1 MKQHVYFRDH
11 DQLQEII
18 IKTLPCERPVISL
31 LIWACKAQ
39 QLCWEESG
47 GGGAVKNDDGGD
59 VAGVGRESRESRQG
73 GLPLLIELLLDD
85 AVR

>member
-1 MKQHVYFRDH
+1 M
-11 DQLQEII
+11 L
-18 IKTLPCERPVISL
+18 
-31 LIWACKAQ
+31 
-39 QLCWEESG
+39 G
-47 GGGAVKNDDGGD
+47 GGGERAVKNDDGGD